1 MKGLMIII
9 MILTVILLGI
19 VSFLWIDS
27 EVENPFTTFSTF
39 GNSLTEKSSPANW
52 IKENQILIYD
62 DRIVILVANATLSR
76 YSDTN
81 SMDPN
86 IDFNANGI
94 EIKPG
99 SPSQIHVG
107 DIISFEQGGELI
119 VHRVIKIGMDEQGW
133 FCVTK
138 GDNALQDDGKIRFTQ
153 INSITIAII
162 Y

>member
-1 MKGLMIII
+1 MKGIIFTI
-9 MILTVILLGI
+9 VILTVILLAI

-27 EVENPFTTFSTF
+27 DMENPFTTFSTF
-39 GNSLTEKSSPANW
+39 GNSLTERASPSNW
-52 IKENQILIYD
+52 VNENQILIYD
-62 DRIVILVANATLSR
+62 DRIVILIANATLSR

-94 EIKPG
+94 EIKPS

-107 DIISFEQGGELI
+107 DIISFEQGSELI
-119 VHRVIKIGMDEQGW
+119 VHRVVRIGADEQGW

-138 GDNALQDDGKIRFTQ
+138 GDNALQDDGKIRFEQ